1 MFVQEIATLV
11 IPFAGLVI
19 SLAVKVQEFD
29 LVCNMLIVAVEEHY
43 KDAGQLLL
51 ICIKETVMHY
61 GCI

>member
-1 MFVQEIATLV
+1 LFVQEIATLD
-11 IPFAGLVI
+11 IPFAGRMI
-19 SLAVKVQEFD
+19 SLSVKVQEFG

-51 ICIKETVMHY
+51 ICIKEIVMCY